1 MSLYLSKELE
11 GKVDLGDHNNCDNR
25 IISSKNTSID
35 LNFLSLE
42 NKENKILI
50 LLETKREFLKLF
62 FSNLES
68 DMLLYGKEFKKL
80 NQENVTY
87 IKNSGDIFT
96 VLLTIKK

>member
-11 GKVDLGDHNNCDNR
+11 GKVDLGDYNNCDNR

-62 FSNLES
+62 FSNLEF
-68 DMLLYGKEFKKL
+68 DMLLYGKEFKKFSH
-80 NQENVTY
+80 QY
-87 IKNSGDIFT
+87 
-96 VLLTIKK
+96 